1 MFLLTST
8 ISESIYGLEKLP
20 SAKTHLKAKKEQQQ
34 QQQQLLLLLLLLP
47 PPPPPPLQH
56 RQGKR
61 R

>member
-20 SAKTHLKAKKEQQQ
+20 SSKTHLKAKKEQQ
-34 QQQQLLLLLLLLP
+34 LLLL
-47 PPPPPPLQH
+47 PPLQH

>member
-20 SAKTHLKAKKEQQQ
+20 SAKTHLKAKKEQQ
-34 QQQQLLLLLLLLP
+34 LLLLLLL
-47 PPPPPPLQH
+47 PLQH